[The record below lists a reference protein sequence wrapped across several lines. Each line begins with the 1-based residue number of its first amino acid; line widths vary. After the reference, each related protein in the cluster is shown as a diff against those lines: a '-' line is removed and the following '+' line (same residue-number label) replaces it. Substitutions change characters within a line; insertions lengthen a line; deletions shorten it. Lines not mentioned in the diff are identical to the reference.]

1 MKVVVYKDAA
11 GQWRWRLKAK
21 NGRNVADSGEG
32 YKTRSG
38 VLTACERMAVDANM
52 SASRVGAAFGMPVYE
67 DGRPVR
73 GVPR

>member
-1 MKVVVYKDAA
+1 MKVVVYKDKA
-11 GQWRWRLKAK
+11 GQYRWKLLA
-21 NGRNVADSGEG
+21 RNRRCLCDSGEG

-52 SASRVGAAFGMPVYE
+52 SASRVGAAFCMPVYE
-67 DGRPVR
+67 DGRPAR